1 MATPLEKKYGK
12 GFPEAEHWKDGKAWL
27 KWIEGQRKKQE
38 PVLKDKRLHYS
49 RHRHFRVGNQWI
61 STRDGRLFREPA
73 ADENDIRIVDN
84 MIGPA
89 LDFRLSIVAEQRPGF
104 RHEPFAYNV
113 TSRESAEAQQAV
125 VEYYFHSLNSW
136 SSWLDAAYNAQTDGA
151 AFLHIYID
159 KTSGPVLEDVEYI
172 PPTDERYANLVAQ
185 GYEVNE
191 EMVVLPK
198 DQGGRPLDPG
208 EQPRRLPL
216 GDIAHRVVLAHEV
229 FFNAEAKSINGPS
242 DRAKW
247 ACIRRLRN
255 IEEARLETGDAELEG
270 EQLLMSEA
278 DPMDKPMDRV
288 GDFQRGLPPFPV
300 KRSGLRDGVI
310 ENLIFISPDP
320 EIPEL
325 EKGYWVRLIG
335 EKLIEAGEE
344 LPGGLIPLA
353 RFADGS
359 PDPQICPR
367 PVISDWIGDQ
377 VAINALKSL
386 LMKHTRFFAGGRLLA
401 QRNTMLSESYS
412 AVVGSV
418 VEYAGLKPEAFNPV
432 NAGADSWR
440 LLAEFKKSLEDKTGY
455 NDMARGR
462 VSESGSLQ
470 DVSGRA
476 LLGARE
482 LFERTFGP
490 FVRAVASGGTE
501 YARLIVAYTKY
512 LFDEPRLIPLV
523 SGRGDLAKQID
534 SEMLGERPL
543 VYVDPETM
551 MPMPRAWRQ
560 QVLFES
566 YQNGLISQE
575 EYKNRAPYA
584 EIRNMHM
591 GQLDQWDR
599 AQWVNTVLQER
610 WEELAAMQ
618 PDELYSGQNTPVLWQ
633 DDPIVHMAAL
643 NELILDERKPWGL
656 RRLAAA
662 RHNIYEQLNLAKMD
676 PFALAPMEVL
686 GVPPNKM
693 PPQMG
698 GSMQMPAEAMAP
710 GTPPVGTQLATPEI
724 SGAVPAEAAQLG
736 EFGNVERGGGE

>member
-1 MATPLEKKYGK
+1 MATSLEKKYGK
-12 GFPEAEHWKDGKAWL
+12 AFPPPGNWADGKAWL

-38 PVLKDKRLHYS
+38 PILKDKRLHYS

-73 ADENDIRIVDN
+73 ADENEIRIVDN

-113 TSRESAEAQQAV
+113 TARESAEAQQAV
-125 VEYYFHSLNSW
+125 VEYYFHMLNSW
-136 SSWLDAAYNAQTDGA
+136 NAWLDAAYNAQTDGA
-151 AFLHIYID
+151 AFLHVYID
-159 KTSGPVLEDVEYI
+159 KSAGPVLEDAEYI
-172 PPTDERYANLVAQ
+172 PQTDERFENLKAQ
-185 GYEVNE
+185 GYEVGE
-191 EMVVLPK
+191 DGLLVLPK
-198 DQGGRPLDPG
+198 DQGGKPLEPGVKPRP
-208 EQPRRLPL
+208 LPL
-216 GDIAHRVVLAHEV
+216 GDISHRVVLAHEV
-229 FFNAEAKSINGPS
+229 FFNVEAKSINGPS
-242 DRAKW
+242 DKARW
-247 ACIRRLRN
+247 ACIRRLRS
-255 IEEARLETGDAELEG
+255 IEDARLETGDSELEG

-300 KRSGLRDGVI
+300 KRSGLKEGII
-310 ENLIFISPDP
+310 EHLIFISPDP
-320 EIPEL
+320 ETPEL
-325 EKGYWVRLIG
+325 EKGLWIRLIG
-335 EKLIEAGEE
+335 EKLVESGEE

-353 RFADGS
+353 RFGDGS
-359 PDPQICPR
+359 PDPQILPR
-367 PVISDWIGDQ
+367 PVMSDWIGDQ
-377 VAINALKSL
+377 VSINALKSL
-386 LMKHTRFFAGGRLLA
+386 LMKHTRFFSGGRILA
-401 QRNTMLSESYS
+401 QRNTTLSETYS

-418 VEYAGLKPEAFNPV
+418 VEYQGLKPEVFNPTS
-432 NAGADSWR
+432 AGTDSWR
-440 LLAEFKKSLEDKTGY
+440 LLSEFKKSLEDKTGY

-490 FVRAVASGGTE
+490 FVRAVAAGGTE
-501 YARLIVAYTKY
+501 YARLIVEYTKY
-512 LFDEPRLIPLV
+512 LFDTPRLIPLV
-523 SGRGDLAKQID
+523 SGRGDLAKEID

-566 YQNGLISQE
+566 YESGLISQQ
-575 EYKNRAPYA
+575 EYKSRAPYA

-599 AQWVNTVLQER
+599 AQWINTVLQER
-610 WEELAAMQ
+610 WEEFSAML
-618 PDELYSGQNTPVLWQ
+618 PEELYSGQNTPVMWQ
-633 DDPIVHMAAL
+633 DDPVVHMAAL
-643 NELILDERKPWGL
+643 NEIVLDERKPWAL

-662 RHNIYEQLNLAKMD
+662 RHNIYEQLNMAKMD
-676 PFALAPMEVL
+676 PMAMAPPEVL
-686 GVPPNKM
+686 GAPPNKIM
-693 PPQMG
+693 MPQMNG
-698 GSMQMPAEAMAP
+698 MMPAGMNAP
-710 GTPPVGTQLATPEI
+710 GTPPVGTQLATPEM

-736 EFGNVERGGGE
+736 EFGDVERA